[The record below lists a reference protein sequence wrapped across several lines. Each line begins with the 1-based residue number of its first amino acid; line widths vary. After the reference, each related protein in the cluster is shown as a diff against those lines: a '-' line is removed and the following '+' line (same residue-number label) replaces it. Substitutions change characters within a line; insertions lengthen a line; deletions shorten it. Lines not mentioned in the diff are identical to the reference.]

1 MATVAGVRIRN
12 NRGPLSRWGKR
23 ATLRSFQNAWSTN
36 CQLKVPL
43 WSFRSTGSNPV
54 RALHFSILQ
63 YNTCNL
69 DLQANLLCITD

>member
-23 ATLRSFQNAWSTN
+23 ATLRSFQNAWRHELPAEGAAVVLS
-36 CQLKVPL
+36 
-43 WSFRSTGSNPV
+43 STGSNPV